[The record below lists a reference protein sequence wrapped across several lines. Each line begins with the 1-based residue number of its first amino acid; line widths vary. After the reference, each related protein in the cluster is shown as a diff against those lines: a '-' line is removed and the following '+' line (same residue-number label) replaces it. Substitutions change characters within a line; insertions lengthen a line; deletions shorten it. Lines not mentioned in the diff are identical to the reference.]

1 VPHGQCAYE
10 ERTYGPE
17 LSQGMIKTICYAISR
32 AFYSWELKEDD
43 DNDSNGKITLDP
55 YAEKTT

>member
-1 VPHGQCAYE
+1 MVGSSN
-10 ERTYGPE
+10 RFTY
-17 LSQGMIKTICYAISR
+17 IKTICDAISQ

-43 DNDSNGKITLDP
+43 DNDSIGKITLDP